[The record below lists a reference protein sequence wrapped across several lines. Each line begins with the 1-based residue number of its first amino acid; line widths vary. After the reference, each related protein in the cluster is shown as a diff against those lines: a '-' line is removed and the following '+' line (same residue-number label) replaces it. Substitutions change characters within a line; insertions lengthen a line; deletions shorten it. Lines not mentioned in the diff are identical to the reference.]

1 MRSFVTV
8 LLASLL
14 LVGCRS
20 GQEYPRF
27 TWTPYD
33 QAQELAENAEHPSRR
48 MRFKLI
54 QSRVLDKNE
63 LLRVIARQLE
73 GFSEDTYRELLPLIY
88 EQDVQTLQR
97 YVREGRLSYELITKW
112 YLYRIAR
119 YESDRER
126 YLNAI
131 VAINP
136 NAVAE
141 AREKDRRRPENPH
154 PLYGMPVLVKDN
166 INTAGMPTTAGAH
179 VLRDNRTDDAFIIRQ
194 IRTHGGIILGKTNL
208 SEWANFLFF
217 GGPNGFSAVGGQTL
231 NPYGRRKFDSGGSSS
246 GSGAAI
252 AANYAVVAVGTE
264 TSGSILSPSSQ
275 HSLVGLKPTVGLL
288 SRAGIVPISSTY
300 DTPGPMTRT
309 VRDAAILLSAMVGR
323 DPEDPATA
331 RAPEPPVYWKVLTE
345 LQDLKGF
352 RLGAF
357 RSFLENARYQEALEV
372 LRSLGAEIVVFDPPE
387 VDPEGFGEVLA
398 ADMKEDLPRYLSHY
412 AAPPYRSLTVADIV
426 AYNRADSALR
436 IPYGQGRFAQMLTVS
451 LTPEE
456 LAARKQH
463 LHDEAVRFFEEPMQ
477 RYRLDAVLSINNWHA
492 RLAALA
498 HYPCLTVPM
507 GLKENGEPIGLT
519 FIARPFEEARLL
531 QMGYVFEQARKGRV
545 PPPAYAPEAEARA
558 ESMRPAL

>member
-1 MRSFVTV
+1 MKR
-8 LLASLL
+8 LLFGGLL
-14 LVGCRS
+14 LVSLASCRS
-20 GQEYPRF
+20 ENRPVF

-33 QAQELAENAEHPSRR
+33 EAEELAENAAHPSRR

-54 QSRVLDKNE
+54 QSQLLDKNA
-63 LLRVIARQLE
+63 LLQTISRQLE
-73 GFSEDTYRELLPLIY
+73 GFTEEDYRRLYPLIY
-88 EQDVQTLQR
+88 EQDILTLQEH
-97 YVREGRLSYELITKW
+97 VQAGRLSYELITKW

-126 YLNAI
+126 YLNAV

-141 AREKDRRRPENPH
+141 AREKDRQRPERPH

-179 VLRDNRTDDAFIIRQ
+179 LLRENWTDDAFIIRQ
-194 IRTHGGIILGKTNL
+194 IRAHGGIILGKTNL

-231 NPYGRRKFDSGGSSS
+231 NPYGRRRFDSGGSSS

-252 AANYAVVAVGTE
+252 AANYAVVSVGTE

-300 DTPGPMTRT
+300 DTPGPMART
-309 VRDAAILLSAMVGR
+309 VRDAAILLSAMIGR
-323 DPEDPATA
+323 DPDDPATA
-331 RAPEPPVYWKVLTE
+331 QSPESAAYWEALAEV
-345 LQDLKGF
+345 QDLKGY

-357 RSFLENARYQEALEV
+357 QAFLENPYYQEALDV
-372 LRSLGAEIVVFDPPE
+372 LRSLGAEVVVFEPPK
-387 VDPEGFGEVLA
+387 VDLDGFGEVLA
-398 ADMKEDLPRYLSHY
+398 ADMKTDLPRYLARY
-412 AAPPYRSLTVADIV
+412 AAAPYRSLTVAEIV
-426 AYNRADSALR
+426 AYNRADSARR

-451 LTPEE
+451 LSPEE
-456 LAARKQH
+456 LAARKQR

-477 RYRLDAVLSINNWHA
+477 QHRLDAVLSINNWHA
-492 RLAALA
+492 RPAALA
-498 HYPCLTVPM
+498 HYPALTVPI
-507 GLKENGEPIGLT
+507 GLQESGEPIGLT
-519 FIARPFEEARLL
+519 FIARSFEEALL
-531 QMGYVFEQARKGRV
+531 LRMGYAFEQAMQGRV
-545 PPPAYAPEAEARA
+545 PPSAYALDAEGQERNRA
-558 ESMRPAL
+558 PAS